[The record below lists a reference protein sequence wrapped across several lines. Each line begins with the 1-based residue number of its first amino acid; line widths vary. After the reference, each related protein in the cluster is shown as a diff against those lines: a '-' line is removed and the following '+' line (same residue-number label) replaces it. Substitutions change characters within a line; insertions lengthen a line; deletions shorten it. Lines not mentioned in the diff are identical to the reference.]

1 MLATAQ
7 NFTLHKVRVFA
18 YSLPISTA
26 SGTRMKRPIIDIV
39 PENASQQDVAVITA
53 VLDQH
58 AELHLGPVQEK
69 PDFAVLLRDP
79 DTQAVVGGLYG
90 KDDFGWAFVEYLAI
104 ADEYRGQGLGSRL
117 IAEAETIARARGYI
131 GVWLDT
137 FEFQAR
143 PFYEKLG
150 YTVFGE
156 LEGGPNAIPQ
166 YFLKK
171 RF

>member
-1 MLATAQ
+1 
-7 NFTLHKVRVFA
+7 
-18 YSLPISTA
+18 
-26 SGTRMKRPIIDIV
+26 MKRPIIDII
-39 PENASQQDVAVITA
+39 PENASQQDAATIVAV
-53 VLDQH
+53 LEQH
-58 AELHLGPVQEK
+58 AALHIGAIEEK
-69 PDFAVLLRDP
+69 PDFAILLRDP

-90 KDDFGWAFVEYLAI
+90 MDGFGWAFVKYLAVP
-104 ADEYRGQGLGSRL
+104 DEYRGQGLGSRL
-117 IAEAETIARARGYI
+117 LAEAEAIARARGYI

-150 YTVFGE
+150 YQVFGE
-156 LEGGPNAIPQ
+156 LEGGPNAIPR

>member
-1 MLATAQ
+1 
-7 NFTLHKVRVFA
+7 
-18 YSLPISTA
+18 
-26 SGTRMKRPIIDIV
+26 MKRPIIEII
-39 PENASQQDVAVITA
+39 PEHASQQDAAPIIA
-53 VLDQH
+53 VLEQH
-58 AELHLGPVQEK
+58 AALHIGAIEEK
-69 PDFAVLLRDP
+69 PDFAILLRDP

-90 KDDFGWAFVEYLAI
+90 MDGFGWAFVKYLAVP
-104 ADEYRGQGLGSRL
+104 DEYRGQGLGSRL
-117 IAEAETIARARGYI
+117 LAEAEAIARERGYI

-150 YTVFGE
+150 YAVFGE
-156 LEGGPNAIPQ
+156 LEGAPNAIPR

>member
-1 MLATAQ
+1 
-7 NFTLHKVRVFA
+7 
-18 YSLPISTA
+18 
-26 SGTRMKRPIIDIV
+26 MKRPIIEII
-39 PENASQQDVAVITA
+39 PENASQKDVAPILA

-58 AELHLGPVQEK
+58 AALHIGAIEEK
-69 PDFAVLLRDP
+69 PDFAILLRDP
-79 DTQAVVGGLYG
+79 DTQAVTGGLYG
-90 KDDFGWAFVEYLAI
+90 MDGFGWAFVKYLAVP
-104 ADEYRGQGLGSRL
+104 DEYRGQGLGSRL
-117 IAEAETIARARGYI
+117 LAEAEAIARARGYI

-156 LEGGPNAIPQ
+156 LEGAPNAIPR

>member
-1 MLATAQ
+1 
-7 NFTLHKVRVFA
+7 
-18 YSLPISTA
+18 
-26 SGTRMKRPIIDIV
+26 MKRPIIDII
-39 PENASQQDVAVITA
+39 PENASQQDAATIVAV
-53 VLDQH
+53 LEQH
-58 AELHLGPVQEK
+58 AALHIGAIEEK
-69 PDFAVLLRDP
+69 PDFAILLRDP

-90 KDDFGWAFVEYLAI
+90 MDGFGWAFVKYLAVP
-104 ADEYRGQGLGSRL
+104 DEYRGQGLGSRL
-117 IAEAETIARARGYI
+117 LAEAEAIARTRGYI

-156 LEGGPNAIPQ
+156 LEGAPNAIPR

>member
-1 MLATAQ
+1 
-7 NFTLHKVRVFA
+7 
-18 YSLPISTA
+18 
-26 SGTRMKRPIIDIV
+26 MKRPIIEII
-39 PENASQQDVAVITA
+39 PENVSQQDAAPILA
-53 VLDQH
+53 VLEKH
-58 AELHLGPVQEK
+58 AALHIGAIEEK
-69 PDFAVLLRDP
+69 PDFAILLRDP
-79 DTQAVVGGLYG
+79 DTQAVTGGLYG
-90 KDDFGWAFVEYLAI
+90 MDGFGWAFVKYLAVP
-104 ADEYRGQGLGSRL
+104 DEYRGQGLGSRL
-117 IAEAETIARARGYI
+117 LAEAEAIARARGYI

-156 LEGGPNAIPQ
+156 LEGAPNAIPR

>member
-1 MLATAQ
+1 
-7 NFTLHKVRVFA
+7 
-18 YSLPISTA
+18 
-26 SGTRMKRPIIDIV
+26 MKRPTIEII
-39 PENASQQDVAVITA
+39 PENASLQDAAAILT

-58 AELHLGPVQEK
+58 AALHIGPIEEK
-69 PDFAVLLRDP
+69 SDFAILLRDP

-90 KDDFGWAFVEYLAI
+90 MDGFGWAFVKYLAVP
-104 ADEYRGQGLGSRL
+104 DEYRGQGLGSRL
-117 IAEAETIARARGYI
+117 LAEAEAIARARGYI

-156 LEGGPNAIPQ
+156 LEGAPNAIPR

>member
-1 MLATAQ
+1 
-7 NFTLHKVRVFA
+7 
-18 YSLPISTA
+18 
-26 SGTRMKRPIIDIV
+26 MKRPIIDII
-39 PENASQQDVAVITA
+39 PENASQQDAATIVAV
-53 VLDQH
+53 LEQH
-58 AELHLGPVQEK
+58 AALHIGAIEEK
-69 PDFAVLLRDP
+69 PDFAILLRDP

-90 KDDFGWAFVEYLAI
+90 MGGFGWAFVKYLAVP
-104 ADEYRGQGLGSRL
+104 DEYRGQGLGSRL
-117 IAEAETIARARGYI
+117 LAEAEAIARTRGYI

-156 LEGGPNAIPQ
+156 LEGAPNAIPR

>member
-1 MLATAQ
+1 
-7 NFTLHKVRVFA
+7 
-18 YSLPISTA
+18 
-26 SGTRMKRPIIDIV
+26 MKRPIIDII
-39 PENASQQDVAVITA
+39 PENASQQDAATILA

-58 AELHLGPVQEK
+58 AALHIGAIEEQ
-69 PDFAVLLRDP
+69 PDFAILLRDP

-90 KDDFGWAFVEYLAI
+90 MDGFGWAFVKYLAVP
-104 ADEYRGQGLGSRL
+104 DEYRGQGLGSRL
-117 IAEAETIARARGYI
+117 LAEAEAIARARGYI

-156 LEGGPNAIPQ
+156 LEGAPNAIPR

>member
-1 MLATAQ
+1 
-7 NFTLHKVRVFA
+7 
-18 YSLPISTA
+18 
-26 SGTRMKRPIIDIV
+26 MKRPIIDII
-39 PENASQQDVAVITA
+39 PENASAEDTAPILDV
-53 VLDQH
+53 LGRH
-58 AELHLGPVQEK
+58 AALHIGPIEEK
-69 PDFAVLLRDP
+69 PDFAILLRDP

-90 KDDFGWAFVEYLAI
+90 MDGFGWAFVKYLAVP
-104 ADEYRGQGLGSRL
+104 DEYRGQGLGSRL
-117 IAEAETIARARGYI
+117 LAEAETIARARGYI

-156 LEGGPNAIPQ
+156 LEGALNAIPR

>member
-1 MLATAQ
+1 
-7 NFTLHKVRVFA
+7 
-18 YSLPISTA
+18 
-26 SGTRMKRPIIDIV
+26 MKRPIIDII
-39 PENASQQDVAVITA
+39 PENASQQDAATIVAV
-53 VLDQH
+53 LEQH
-58 AELHLGPVQEK
+58 AALHIGAIEEK
-69 PDFAVLLRDP
+69 PDFAILLRDP

-90 KDDFGWAFVEYLAI
+90 MDGFGWAFVKYLAVP
-104 ADEYRGQGLGSRL
+104 DEYRGQGLGSRL
-117 IAEAETIARARGYI
+117 LAEAEAIARTRGYI

-143 PFYEKLG
+143 RFYEKLG

-156 LEGGPNAIPQ
+156 LEGAPNAIPR

>member
-1 MLATAQ
+1 
-7 NFTLHKVRVFA
+7 
-18 YSLPISTA
+18 
-26 SGTRMKRPIIDIV
+26 MKRPIIDII
-39 PENASQQDVAVITA
+39 PENASQQDAATIVAV
-53 VLDQH
+53 LEQH
-58 AELHLGPVQEK
+58 AALHIGAIEEK
-69 PDFAVLLRDP
+69 PDFAILLRDP

-90 KDDFGWAFVEYLAI
+90 MDGFGWAFVKYLAVP
-104 ADEYRGQGLGSRL
+104 DEYRGQGLGSRL
-117 IAEAETIARARGYI
+117 LAEAEAIARTRGYI

-156 LEGGPNAIPQ
+156 LEGAENAIPR

>member
-1 MLATAQ
+1 
-7 NFTLHKVRVFA
+7 
-18 YSLPISTA
+18 
-26 SGTRMKRPIIDIV
+26 MKRPVIEVIS
-39 PENASQQDVAVITA
+39 ENASEQDIAPVIA

-58 AELHLGPVQEK
+58 AALHMGEVEEK
-69 PDFAVLLRDP
+69 PDFAILARDP

-90 KDDFGWAFVEYLAI
+90 MDSFGWAFVKYLAVV
-104 ADEYRGQGLGSRL
+104 DEYRGQGLGSRL
-117 IAEAETIARARGYI
+117 LAEAEAIARTRGYV

-137 FEFQAR
+137 FEFQAK

-156 LEGGPNAIPQ
+156 LEGAPNVIPQ

>member
-1 MLATAQ
+1 
-7 NFTLHKVRVFA
+7 
-18 YSLPISTA
+18 
-26 SGTRMKRPIIDIV
+26 MKRPIIDII
-39 PENASQQDVAVITA
+39 PENASGQDAAAILA

-58 AELHLGPVQEK
+58 AALHLGAIEEK
-69 PDFAVLLRDP
+69 TDFAILLRDP
-79 DTQAVVGGLYG
+79 DTNAVAGGLYG
-90 KDDFGWAFVEYLAI
+90 TDGFGWAFVKYLGVPDA
-104 ADEYRGQGLGSRL
+104 YRGQGLGSRL
-117 IAEAETIARARGYI
+117 LAEAETIARARGYI

-156 LEGGPNAIPQ
+156 LEGAENAIPR

>member
-1 MLATAQ
+1 M
-7 NFTLHKVRVFA
+7 
-18 YSLPISTA
+18 
-26 SGTRMKRPIIDIV
+26 SGIRMKRPVIEVIS
-39 PENASQQDVAVITA
+39 ENASEQDIAPIIA

-58 AELHLGPVQEK
+58 AALHMGEVEEK
-69 PDFAVLLRDP
+69 PDFAILARDP

-90 KDDFGWAFVEYLAI
+90 MDSSGWAFVKYLAVV
-104 ADEYRGQGLGSRL
+104 DEYRGQGLGSRL
-117 IAEAETIARARGYI
+117 LAEAEAIARARGYV

-137 FEFQAR
+137 FEFQAK

-156 LEGGPNAIPQ
+156 LEGAPNVIPQ

>member
-1 MLATAQ
+1 
-7 NFTLHKVRVFA
+7 
-18 YSLPISTA
+18 
-26 SGTRMKRPIIDIV
+26 MKRPIIDII
-39 PENASQQDVAVITA
+39 PENASQQDAATIVAV
-53 VLDQH
+53 LEQH
-58 AELHLGPVQEK
+58 AALHIGAIEEK
-69 PDFAVLLRDP
+69 PDFAILLRDP

-90 KDDFGWAFVEYLAI
+90 MDGFGWAFVKCLAVP
-104 ADEYRGQGLGSRL
+104 DEYRGQGLGSRL
-117 IAEAETIARARGYI
+117 LAEAEAIARTRGYI

-156 LEGGPNAIPQ
+156 LEGAPNAIPR